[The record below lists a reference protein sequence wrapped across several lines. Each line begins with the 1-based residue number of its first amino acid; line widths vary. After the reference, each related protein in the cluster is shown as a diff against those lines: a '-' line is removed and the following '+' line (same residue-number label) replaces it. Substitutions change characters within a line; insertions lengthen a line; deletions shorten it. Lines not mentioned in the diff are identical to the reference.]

1 MKSSGSKRSSQSEC
15 SSADQESPVVDDF
28 LMVEQ
33 TEVQR
38 FAADARMKVERA
50 TEDEDFVLK
59 QKKAR
64 LEDALGPLDM
74 GNDNKEMYGSCADVE
89 MQAYVVDPETRQ
101 AEWRRVQPPGRF
113 NPRGVLASL
122 EEDIFGR
129 KGIWANKTEAELET
143 EEKLVKAMAP
153 LEQCRHHSLPA
164 TDIAKCMWYSCCKC
178 HEVGGGGA

>member
-1 MKSSGSKRSSQSEC
+1 
-15 SSADQESPVVDDF
+15 
-28 LMVEQ
+28 MVEQ

-89 MQAYVVDPETRQ
+89 MQAAPPSSLHLPQTAALPSARPSKNRQQPGSPGQHSSTRT
-101 AEWRRVQPPGRF
+101 E
-113 NPRGVLASL
+113 NSSL
-122 EEDIFGR
+122 NQR
-129 KGIWANKTEAELET
+129 T
-143 EEKLVKAMAP
+143 
-153 LEQCRHHSLPA
+153 SLPQDHPRRNA
-164 TDIAKCMWYSCCKC
+164 LNTMC
-178 HEVGGGGA
+178 